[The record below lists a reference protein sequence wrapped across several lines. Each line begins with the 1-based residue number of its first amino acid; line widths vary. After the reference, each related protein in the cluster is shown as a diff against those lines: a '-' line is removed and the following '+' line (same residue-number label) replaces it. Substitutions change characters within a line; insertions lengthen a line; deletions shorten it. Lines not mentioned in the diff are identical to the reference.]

1 MTGTSLDG
9 VDAAAVRITGR
20 GLEMGCEFIG
30 GASAPLGVETG
41 VLRVLGAGGEA
52 NAEAITEAARGLAAD
67 HGTAIRKVIESA
79 GTPDLIA
86 IHGQTVYHREGLN
99 WQIMDCW
106 GISAEFGVPI
116 VFDLRG
122 ADIARGGS
130 GAPITP
136 IADWVMFRDSGV
148 SRCIV
153 NLGGF
158 CNVTHLP
165 AGNGIETIRARD
177 VCACNQVLDGIA
189 RSVLEMPF
197 DDEGAAAMA
206 GHPDAEATKELIR
219 LLSTQH
225 DEERS
230 LGTGDEGRE
239 WIEHWRTR
247 CTPEDLAASACA
259 AIGSIIG
266 KAAVGADEVYLG
278 GGGAKNAALVRAIGE
293 HAAPARVSALDPLGV
308 PGVYREAAAMAVL
321 GALCAD
327 GVAITLGQVTGVKGD
342 APVAGAWIFPNG
354 PREMC

>member
-20 GLEMGCEFIG
+20 GLGMTGTFLE
-30 GASAPLGVETG
+30 GASAALGPESG
-41 VLRVLGAGGEA
+41 VLRTLGSGGSVD
-52 NAEAITEAARGLAAD
+52 AEAIAQAARGLSAD
-67 HGTAIRKVIESA
+67 HATAIRKVISRVGA
-79 GTPDLIA
+79 PDLIA

-106 GISAEFGVPI
+106 GIASEVGVPI

-122 ADIARGGS
+122 ADIARGGR

-136 IADWVMFRDSGV
+136 IADWVLFRDARA

-158 CNVTHLP
+158 CNITHLP
-165 AGNGIETIRARD
+165 SGGGVEAIRARD
-177 VCACNQVLDGIA
+177 VCACNQILDGIA
-189 RSVLEMPF
+189 RTVLEKAF
-197 DDEGAAAMA
+197 DDDGAIASA
-206 GHPDAEATKELIR
+206 GHPHAEATKELI
-219 LLSTQH
+219 LLVSAQH

-247 CTPEDLAASACA
+247 CTPEDLAASACG
-259 AIGSIIG
+259 AIGSVIG
-266 KAAVGADEVYLG
+266 TATRGAHEVFLA
-278 GGGAKNAALVRAIGE
+278 GGGARNAALVRSITSS
-293 HAAPARVSALDPLGV
+293 AAPARVSMLDPLGV

-327 GVAITLGQVTGVKGD
+327 GVAITLPQVTGVRGA
-342 APVAGAWIFPNG
+342 APVAGAWVFPDG
-354 PREMC
+354 PREVG